1 MLPRLPAAH
10 RLLSASHLSNA
21 AALAAHSGGWN
32 QLTQP
37 KFNTRFTRTPA
48 FKFGMTALLFAAILA
63 LALNEDFYSGSMV
76 SAYLSL
82 ALASALIVLA
92 MIRRS
97 WFDLLWVLTGGLF
110 LAVLDYK
117 VMDYQPM
124 FMAGFSFVG
133 LAALGALGTHTI
145 WAEGEERKLLLY
157 GFLPA
162 VLFVGSEFM
171 ATTLLDITETLHP
184 KTFDLFL
191 YSFDSSLRVQF
202 SFLMGQIF
210 WMWPWLRFACLVIYI
225 ALPLPLALV
234 YAAHLRG
241 KKENALAV
249 MLAFLVTGPV
259 GVLFYNM
266 LPACGPVHVFG
277 AAFPLHPLATTD
289 AMHMIVV
296 PIVLKGARNAIP
308 SLHMTWVLLVWW
320 NSRGLRRW
328 VRAIALVFLGLTA
341 MATLGTGE
349 HYFID
354 LVVAFPFSLMVQAL
368 CSYSLPFRSG
378 ERRTAF
384 LFGTFVTLIWLALL
398 SFSVSIFWSSPVV
411 PWAMIVATVAPS
423 IFLWHRLMQAG
434 SQEQSMPVK
443 AAAATA

>member
-1 MLPRLPAAH
+1 
-10 RLLSASHLSNA
+10 
-21 AALAAHSGGWN
+21 LAEN
-32 QLTQP
+32 
-37 KFNTRFTRTPA
+37 KFNLAFTRTRA
-48 FKFGMTALLFAAILA
+48 FRIGMTVVLLGAILG
-63 LALNEDFYSGSMV
+63 LALSRDFYDESMS

-92 MIRRS
+92 MIRRA
-97 WFDLLWVLTGGLF
+97 WFDLLWVLVGGLF
-110 LAVLDYK
+110 LAAIDYK
-117 VMDYQPM
+117 VMHFTPR
-124 FMAGFSFVG
+124 FMAGFAFAG
-133 LAALGALGTHTI
+133 LGALAVLGMRTA
-145 WAEGEERKLLLY
+145 WAEGEDRKLLLY
-157 GFLPA
+157 GFLPS
-162 VLFVGSEFM
+162 VLFVGSEWM
-171 ATTLLDITETLHP
+171 ASTLLDITEKLHP

-202 SFLMGQIF
+202 SFLVGQLF
-210 WMWPWLRFACLVIYI
+210 WTWPWVRFACLVIYI

-234 YAAHLRG
+234 YAAQLRA

-277 AAFPLHPLATTD
+277 PAFPWHPPSTLEV
-289 AMHMIVV
+289 MHMRVV
-296 PIVLKGARNAIP
+296 PILLKGARNAIP

-320 NSRGLRRW
+320 NSRGLRFW
-328 VRAIALVFLGLTA
+328 VRAIALTFLALTV

-378 ERRTAF
+378 ERKTAF

-398 SFSVSIFWSSPVV
+398 SYSTGIFWSSPVV
-411 PWAMIVATVAPS
+411 PWTMIVATLIPS
-423 IFLWHRLMQAG
+423 VWLWHRLLLAG
-434 SQEQSMPVK
+434 REEQPVFTR
-443 AAAATA
+443 AVAVGA

>member
-1 MLPRLPAAH
+1 M
-10 RLLSASHLSNA
+10 
-21 AALAAHSGGWN
+21 
-32 QLTQP
+32 TQP
-37 KFNTRFTRTPA
+37 ELNPRITSTPA
-48 FKFGMTALLFAAILA
+48 FKFGLTALLFAAILA
-63 LALNEDFYSGSMV
+63 LALNRDFYTGSMV

-97 WFDLLWVLTGGLF
+97 WFDLLWVLAGGLF

-117 VMDYQPM
+117 VMGFQPM
-124 FMAGFSFVG
+124 FMAGFSFAG
-133 LAALGALGTHTI
+133 LAALGVLGTHTV
-145 WAEGEERKLLLY
+145 WAEGEDRKLLLY

-162 VLFVGSEFM
+162 VLFVGSEWM

-191 YSFDSSLRVQF
+191 YSFDASLHIQF
-202 SFLMGQIF
+202 GFLMGQLF
-210 WMWPWLRFACLVIYI
+210 WTWPWLRFACLVIYI

-266 LPACGPVHVFG
+266 LPACGPAHVFG
-277 AAFPLHPLATTD
+277 AAFPWHPLSTAD
-289 AMHMIVV
+289 AMRMNVV

-320 NSRGLRRW
+320 NSRGLARW
-328 VRAIALVFLGLTA
+328 VRAIALLFLVLTA

-368 CSYSLPFRSG
+368 CSYSLPFRRG

-398 SFSVSIFWSSPVV
+398 SFSSTIFWTSPVL
-411 PWAMIVATVAPS
+411 PWAMIVATVGPAV
-423 IFLWHRLMQAG
+423 FLWHRLMQAG
-434 SQEQSMPVK
+434 KQEQPVP
-443 AAAATA
+443 ARAVAATA